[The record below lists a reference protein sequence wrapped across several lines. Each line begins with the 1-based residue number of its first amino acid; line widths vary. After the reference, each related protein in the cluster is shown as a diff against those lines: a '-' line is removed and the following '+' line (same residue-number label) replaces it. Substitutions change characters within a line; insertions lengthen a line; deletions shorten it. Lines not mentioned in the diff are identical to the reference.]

1 MNWRIKYH
9 IYKEDWLKET
19 YPHFLEW
26 LENRKN
32 MPKEYQ
38 YQDPIPY
45 NCACEGVD
53 MVKKKKK
60 RCMQIKYILVRE
72 III

>member
-1 MNWRIKYH
+1 MWIEKLNT
-9 IYKEDWLKET
+9 IYNKKEDWLKET
-19 YPHFLEW
+19 YPYFLEW

-38 YQDPIPY
+38 YQDPIAY

-53 MVKKKKK
+53 MVFKK
-60 RCMQIKYILVRE
+60 
-72 III
+72 